1 MEELTNNVNWLAVV
15 VGFAVSFVLG
25 WLWYSPKLFGKT
37 WAEGVGIDMN
47 QTAKMPAGA
56 MIAQALGTFML
67 AWIVGVTATND
78 ALLTIVLVV
87 LTYIVL
93 QIAGGLFT
101 KKSTGAIAID
111 AGFVLAMAVV
121 MIISQGVF

>member
-37 WAEGVGIDMN
+37 WAQGVGIEMN
-47 QTAKMPAGA
+47 RTSNMPAGA

-87 LTYIVL
+87 FTFIVL
-93 QIAGGLFT
+93 QVAGGLFT
-101 KKSTGAIAID
+101 KKGRGAIAID
-111 AGFVLAMAVV
+111 AGYILAMAVI